1 MWQETNF
8 EDIQILDLSETSKLV
23 LESMLQHSSD
33 QTILPIL
40 LERYRKFDL
49 NLNTDPEAINED
61 EKDKDEENE
70 DEENT
75 DKEDDQEAMEE
86 DEDKEKENEEEK
98 DKDEEIE
105 DEENKD
111 KEDDQEDEKNEEME
125 RREKRT
131 RRVNPLHQTKYQSSP
146 KNLRKN
152 NLKRALLKAFMC
164 LQRSHINFNEIFI
177 KTYQEL

>member
-1 MWQETNF
+1 
-8 EDIQILDLSETSKLV
+8 
-23 LESMLQHSSD
+23 MLQHSSD
-33 QTILPIL
+33 QTILTIL
-40 LERYRKFDL
+40 LARYRKFDL

-75 DKEDDQEAMEE
+75 DKEDEHEAMEE
-86 DEDKEKENEEEK
+86 DEDKEKEDEANEEKDKENEDEK

-111 KEDDQEDEKNEEME
+111 KEDEHEDEKNEDKE

-131 RRVNPLHQTKYQSSP
+131 RRVNPLHRTKYQSSP